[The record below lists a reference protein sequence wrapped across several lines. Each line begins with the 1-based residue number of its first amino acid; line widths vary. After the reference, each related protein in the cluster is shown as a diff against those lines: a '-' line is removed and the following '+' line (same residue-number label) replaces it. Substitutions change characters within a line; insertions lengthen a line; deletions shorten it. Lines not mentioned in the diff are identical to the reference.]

1 MMKDIPKEEKPRE
14 KALKH
19 GIESLSNAE
28 LLAILFRTGKKNQS
42 VMDLSREVLKTFHHF
57 EHVEDLRYASLS
69 SLSGIGE
76 AKALTLL
83 AALELGRRIFLSQKE
98 TLYKIRDSK
107 DIYQYCHS
115 FFDLESQEKFLCLF
129 LNIHNQVL
137 DKKVL
142 FVGTVDQSMVHS
154 RDIFREAMLHNATK
168 IICVHNHPT
177 GDSLPSVH
185 DEVLT
190 QKIKNIGDYIGIKL
204 LDHVIIGRGE
214 YYSFLEHGRMG
225 ES

>member
-1 MMKDIPKEEKPRE
+1 MKDLPSGEKPRE
-14 KALKH
+14 KAIKH
-19 GIESLSNAE
+19 GVGSLSNTE
-28 LLAILFRTGKKNQS
+28 LLAILFRTGTKNQS

-83 AALELGRRIFLSQKE
+83 AALELGRRVYFSQKE
-98 TLYKIRDSK
+98 QLFKIHDSK
-107 DIYQYCHS
+107 DVYEYCHS
-115 FFDLESQEKFLCLF
+115 FLELESQEKFLCLF

-137 DKKVL
+137 AQKVL
-142 FVGTVDQSMVHS
+142 FVGTVDQSIVHS

-177 GDSLPSVH
+177 GNSRPSVH
-185 DEVLT
+185 DEATT
-190 QKIKNIGDYIGIKL
+190 QKIKKIGDYIGIKL
-204 LDHVIIGRGE
+204 VDHIIIGHGE